1 MNRVVLL
8 LNVIILVVNFLLS
21 LSATDSQIGLM
32 RTTAGLTTGG
42 RVPLRRSFSTRDP
55 SLAYLRV
62 VQALDSFAPRET
74 LERITIE
81 KLQTIYDAVGGY
93 YQTVGTVVAT
103 ALQGAT
109 DAEQLRRDYGSL
121 GAQARAEVEQTLSSS
136 FGDRAFVSRLAT
148 EIIKQCR

>member
-42 RVPLRRSFSTRDP
+42 KTALRRSYSTRDP

-62 VQALDSFAPRET
+62 IQALDSFAPREA
-74 LERITIE
+74 LDRLTIE
-81 KLQTIYDAVGGY
+81 RLQTIYDAVDGY
-93 YQTVGTVVAT
+93 YRTVGTIVAT
-103 ALQGAT
+103 SLQQAT
-109 DAEQLRRDYGSL
+109 DADKLRREYASL
-121 GAQARAEVEQTLSSS
+121 GAQARAEVEQTLASS
-136 FGDRAFVSRLAT
+136 FGDRALVSRLAT